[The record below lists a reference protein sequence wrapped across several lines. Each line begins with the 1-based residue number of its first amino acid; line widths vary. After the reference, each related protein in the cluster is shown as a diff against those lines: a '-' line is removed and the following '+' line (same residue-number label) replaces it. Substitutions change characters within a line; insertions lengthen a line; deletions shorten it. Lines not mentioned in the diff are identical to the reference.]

1 MAFTS
6 SMMQQSLDTSRAP
19 RVRPSAAPAS
29 AAGLVAGRCDE
40 TRCRAAAS
48 EVNTT
53 TSQHGS
59 CFLPHEEEKEKE
71 KSRRG
76 RGRGSSALCASIRM
90 STGRLALAATLAHMG
105 LRFGKLNPIALTQ
118 RDNRRGCSRKGARF
132 PQQQLPGLSSVRQRI
147 YISHQPPHQLIQ
159 LNSMKIIDY
168 TQLFKKKV
176 THAK

>member
-19 RVRPSAAPAS
+19 RVRPRAAPAS

-59 CFLPHEEEKEKE
+59 CFLPHEEEKEK
-71 KSRRG
+71 SR
-76 RGRGSSALCASIRM
+76 RGRGSSALCASTQDESGTISISSYISAHGFTFWQIKPDCSDAMRQSPWM
-90 STGRLALAATLAHMG
+90 QQEGSSFFTAATSWFVKRSSANLH
-105 LRFGKLNPIALTQ
+105 LTT
-118 RDNRRGCSRKGARF
+118 NT
-132 PQQQLPGLSSVRQRI
+132 
-147 YISHQPPHQLIQ
+147 PPTTT
-159 LNSMKIIDY
+159 N
-168 TQLFKKKV
+168 
-176 THAK
+176 